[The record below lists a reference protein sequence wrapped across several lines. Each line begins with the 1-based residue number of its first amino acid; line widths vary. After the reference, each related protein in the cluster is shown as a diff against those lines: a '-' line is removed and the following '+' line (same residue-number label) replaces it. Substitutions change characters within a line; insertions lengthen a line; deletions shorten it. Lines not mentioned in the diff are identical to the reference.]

1 MTCMSE
7 DMKNTANYQL
17 VDRAVSGFVW
27 LLTST
32 SAQHLTRL
40 AVMMFLARLLSPND
54 FFCQGIILVLHLLQ
68 VEVLQSC

>member
-1 MTCMSE
+1 
-7 DMKNTANYQL
+7 MKNTANYQL

-54 FFCQGIILVLHLLQ
+54 FGVISAATRNERKDQ
-68 VEVLQSC
+68 